1 MIQHRDWGKYDMAGA
16 MSRDRISRWNARARA
31 IVVHPERG
39 AVIVP
44 AGGGFAALKC
54 AAEVWGCD
62 WMEIRGATVRLAK
75 ENAPVGPVQEGDIN
89 DHQW

>member
-16 MSRDRISRWNARARA
+16 MSRDRVSRWNARARA